1 MNLLLSMVLSALLGF
16 VLFMMGPLV
25 GGIIA
30 FGIVVGCIFRGL
42 YLLTEIHKKM
52 SSISPSKNRVE
63 KAYEDYLE
71 NQKTQS

>member
-1 MNLLLSMVLSALLGF
+1 MYLLLSMVLSALLGF

-42 YLLTEIHKKM
+42 YLLTEIHKKL
-52 SSISPSKNRVE
+52 STISPSKTRVD

-71 NQKTQS
+71 KRNTQS